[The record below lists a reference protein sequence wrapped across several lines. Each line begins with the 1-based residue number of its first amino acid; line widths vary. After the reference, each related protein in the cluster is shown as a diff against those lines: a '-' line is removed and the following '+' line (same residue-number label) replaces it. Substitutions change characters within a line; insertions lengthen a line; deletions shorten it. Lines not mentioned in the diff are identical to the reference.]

1 MKKIAKQI
9 KDQFEKRYPRNFLIR
24 KPVIGTMVFLIFIFG
39 FVVIYQPLEVHGARS
54 FSFDFTMLLYSIII
68 SVSVFVL
75 LLILKRIHFFS
86 KNEEWNFFKELLF
99 DLIILTGIGISAYFA
114 GFVIEE
120 PVPRWNLPTFFD
132 SFRSALLLGFIPVL
146 FFTILNIRYLFTPET
161 SHDFILRDKPSEG
174 KDAEE
179 LIHIISKAK
188 KEELDF
194 YPNQFIYAESQGNYV
209 VFHLFIDGKPHEV
222 MIRNSIKDI
231 EQQLKVIPYFMRI
244 HRAFIVNLNKVT
256 SKTGN
261 TLGYRLKLAGSNN
274 IIPVSRQNTR
284 SFDHLMK

>member
-1 MKKIAKQI
+1 MQKFVKNIREQLTKK
-9 KDQFEKRYPRNFLIR
+9 YPRNFLIR
-24 KPVIGTMVFLIFIFG
+24 KPVIGTLVFLIFIFG
-39 FVVIYQPLEVHGARS
+39 FVVIYRPLEVHSARS
-54 FSFDFTMLLYSIII
+54 FSLDITMLLYSVII
-68 SVSVFVL
+68 SAFVFVL
-75 LLILKRIHFFS
+75 LLILNRIRPFS
-86 KNEEWNFFKELLF
+86 QDEEWNFLKELLF

-132 SFRSALLLGFIPVL
+132 SLRSALLLGIIPVL
-146 FFTILNIRYLFTPET
+146 IFTILNIRYLFTPET
-161 SHDFILRDKPSEG
+161 FHDFKPHIDHSEEKNAG
-174 KDAEE
+174 E

-209 VFHLFIDGKPHEV
+209 VFHLVIDDKPSQV

-231 EQQLKVIPYFMRI
+231 ERQLKVIPHFMRI
-244 HRAFIVNLNKVT
+244 HRAFIVNLKKVT
-256 SKTGN
+256 SKKGN
-261 TLGYRLKLAGSNN
+261 ALGYRLKIAGSNN

>member
-1 MKKIAKQI
+1 MQKIVKKIKEQLT
-9 KDQFEKRYPRNFLIR
+9 KKYPRNFLIR
-24 KPVIGTMVFLIFIFG
+24 KPVIGTLVFLISIFG
-39 FVVIYQPLEVHGARS
+39 FVVIYRPLEVHGARS
-54 FSFDFTMLLYSIII
+54 FSLDVTMLLYSVII
-68 SVSVFVL
+68 SIFVFVL
-75 LLILKRIHFFS
+75 LVILNRMRPFS
-86 KNEEWNFFKELLF
+86 QNAEWNFLKELLF

-132 SFRSALLLGFIPVL
+132 SLRNALLLGVIPVL

-161 SHDFILRDKPSEG
+161 SLYFTSRNDDSEG
-174 KDAEE
+174 ENEE
-179 LIHIISKAK
+179 KLIHIISKAK

-209 VFHLFIDGKPHEV
+209 VFHLVIDDKPSEV

-231 EQQLKVIPYFMRI
+231 ERQLKAIPHFMRI
-244 HRAFIVNLNKVT
+244 HRAFIVNLKKVT

-261 TLGYRLKLAGSNN
+261 ALGYRLKLAGSNN
-274 IIPVSRQNTR
+274 MIPVSRQNTR
-284 SFDHLMK
+284 RFDHLMK